1 MFGLRANFY
10 YIQVNKKDMK
20 SHNVEKKK
28 CQCYICN
35 KVTMRTYN
43 FTLNK
48 WSRKFKCKCGS
59 ESFRWYNW

>member
-1 MFGLRANFY
+1 
-10 YIQVNKKDMK
+10 MK

-28 CQCYICN
+28 CQCYNCN